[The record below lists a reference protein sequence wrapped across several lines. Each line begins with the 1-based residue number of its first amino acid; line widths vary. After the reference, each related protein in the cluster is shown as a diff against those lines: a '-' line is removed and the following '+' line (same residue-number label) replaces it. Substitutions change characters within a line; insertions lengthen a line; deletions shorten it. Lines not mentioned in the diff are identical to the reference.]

1 MSGLVGNENRVWVEQ
16 LFTALLGPI
25 SLLPEHGMIKDT
37 LHDVVDLTKA
47 TLVWKMNQ
55 FSDQNEI
62 CYLIWEFIANL
73 TTFYRVMN
81 SIRTIAL
88 GTGRDPM
95 ELFNAILRSESA
107 EDAIRALW
115 PRYKQ
120 PICRSQWCDDKIL
133 DVIHFLAI
141 TFRHASDV
149 RPYIEQQLGEMCQG
163 NRVSR
168 NKPYAAAMVNAFR
181 WLQRYPNNAKMAEG
195 VAAYM
200 LIEWADFWGHDVF
213 PFDKDYDLPII
224 THKDAHPQAQED
236 AKLKLWDAL
245 EPHFDGRHRE
255 VFEPMLWA
263 STSQIVVIPTK
274 YLIY

>member
-1 MSGLVGNENRVWVEQ
+1 MASLQDNNNRFWVEQ
-16 LFTALLGPI
+16 FLAALLGPI
-25 SLLPEHGMIKDT
+25 SRLPEDGIIKNT
-37 LHDVVDLTKA
+37 LQDVVNVTKH
-47 TLVWKMNQ
+47 TLVYKMNQ
-55 FSDQNEI
+55 FSDPNEI
-62 CYLIWEFIANL
+62 CCLIWEFIANL
-73 TTFYRVMN
+73 TTFYRIMGE
-81 SIRTIAL
+81 IKFRAL
-88 GTGRDPM
+88 DVDRPPN
-95 ELFNAILRSESA
+95 ELFDLLQDSNSA
-107 EDAIRALW
+107 EDVILSLW
-115 PRYKQ
+115 RGYKQ
-120 PICRSQWCDDKIL
+120 PICNFQWCDDKIL
-133 DVIHFLAI
+133 EVIHLLAI
-141 TFRHASDV
+141 TFRHASEV
-149 RPYIEQQLGEMCQG
+149 RPYIERQLGEMCQG

-236 AKLKLWDAL
+236 AKVKLWDAL
-245 EPHFDGRHRE
+245 EPHFDRRHRE
-255 VFEPMLWA
+255 VFEPMMWA

>member
-1 MSGLVGNENRVWVEQ
+1 MRGLVGNENRVWVEQ
-16 LFTALLGPI
+16 LLTALLGPI

-95 ELFNAILRSESA
+95 ELFNAIMRSDSA

-120 PICRSQWCDDKIL
+120 PICRSRWCDDKIL

-149 RPYIEQQLGEMCQG
+149 RPYIEQQLGEMCQTSS
-163 NRVSR
+163 VDPS
-168 NKPYAAAMVNAFR
+168 KPYGAAMLNAFHC
-181 WLQRYPNNAKMAEG
+181 LKVYPNNANMVEG

-200 LIEWADFWGHDVF
+200 LVEWAEFWGHALPPFYNEDVLRMI
-213 PFDKDYDLPII
+213 PKIDADPLARENAKMRLWEALDPYFD
-224 THKDAHPQAQED
+224 ED
-236 AKLKLWDAL
+236 RGA
-245 EPHFDGRHRE
+245 
-255 VFEPMLWA
+255 VFRPMLWA
-263 STSQIVVIPTK
+263 RTSDIRLIPTK
-274 YLIY
+274 YFIF